1 MIKEYLSEK
10 KTAVSGS
17 LRDWFKKNSRK
28 LIVAGVVILAI
39 VVLSVVSTIL
49 SSLPN
54 DDEGAS
60 TVVEKPTY
68 VCQGTKK
75 VKAADDYELVAESD
89 TYKMYYY
96 EPSFSIRL
104 ENKETGAIIEST
116 VSDEMDD
123 GLNNKSWTAYMKSGV
138 VIYAI
143 IGTTNT
149 YQVDMLS
156 CENTIETF
164 YIDNGICANIF
175 FKEYG
180 FGLSVEVLLEDDELV
195 VRVPEGSVYETKSGT
210 YISTVS
216 LFPFLGYSYLG
227 EKDGYMLVPDG
238 TVALIY
244 LNDKEGRYTTG
255 YSQMIYGRDAGF
267 ESTAVTSYLW
277 ERYKTVSSPNNVVAP
292 VFGMAHTDD
301 EIAYLAIVE
310 SGDERC
316 SIECQ
321 PNGVMVNY
329 NRCFAKFLLRDVFVQ
344 PLNNSNSGTIKTV
357 EQDRLRTDLQVRY
370 CLLSG
375 ENANYSGMANTYRE
389 YLLDGQMINSADCG
403 YNTRIDFLGSE
414 REEFL
419 MGTTAVPM
427 TTVDN
432 MNTMFS
438 QLRESGVDIVLSVYK
453 GWQDGGLYALPIA
466 DYKADKTIGTTD
478 ELSSFINKQAA
489 EDYSVYLYDDALLVN
504 DDTNAFTFNVM
515 KMVNKRTFKMESRAQ
530 VYDLFYYLLPSK
542 ANESILG
549 LADEMTGAGV
559 DNLALAGISNT
570 LFSYH
575 SKGSYYS
582 RTDTMKSFTDTV
594 SAAGERCS
602 LVLEDPNAYLW
613 QYAEAYLD
621 MPLGSSDYLYV
632 DQDIPFLAM
641 VLKGSIPMYSEYVNF
656 EANKT
661 ENFLQMVESGIF
673 PSFYLTWEDA
683 SKLLYTNSS
692 DLYSL
697 EYSSYQDTVAE
708 YDAALRQLAEKTDGA
723 YIIDHQ
729 IIKDGFMKVSY
740 DNGVVIYV
748 NYNEKSCSADGITV
762 PALSYKVGE

>member
-1 MIKEYLSEK
+1 
-10 KTAVSGS
+10 
-17 LRDWFKKNSRK
+17 
-28 LIVAGVVILAI
+28 
-39 VVLSVVSTIL
+39 
-49 SSLPN
+49 
-54 DDEGAS
+54 
-60 TVVEKPTY
+60 
-68 VCQGTKK
+68 
-75 VKAADDYELVAESD
+75 
-89 TYKMYYY
+89 
-96 EPSFSIRL
+96 
-104 ENKETGAIIEST
+104 
-116 VSDEMDD
+116 
-123 GLNNKSWTAYMKSGV
+123 
-138 VIYAI
+138 
-143 IGTTNT
+143 
-149 YQVDMLS
+149 
-156 CENTIETF
+156 
-164 YIDNGICANIF
+164 
-175 FKEYG
+175 
-180 FGLSVEVLLEDDELV
+180 
-195 VRVPEGSVYETKSGT
+195 
-210 YISTVS
+210 
-216 LFPFLGYSYLG
+216 
-227 EKDGYMLVPDG
+227 
-238 TVALIY
+238 
-244 LNDKEGRYTTG
+244 
-255 YSQMIYGRDAGF
+255 
-267 ESTAVTSYLW
+267 
-277 ERYKTVSSPNNVVAP
+277 
-292 VFGMAHTDD
+292 
-301 EIAYLAIVE
+301 
-310 SGDERC
+310 
-316 SIECQ
+316 
-321 PNGVMVNY
+321 
-329 NRCFAKFLLRDVFVQ
+329 
-344 PLNNSNSGTIKTV
+344 
-357 EQDRLRTDLQVRY
+357 
-370 CLLSG
+370 
-375 ENANYSGMANTYRE
+375 
-389 YLLDGQMINSADCG
+389 
-403 YNTRIDFLGSE
+403 
-414 REEFL
+414 
-419 MGTTAVPM
+419 
-427 TTVDN
+427 
-432 MNTMFS
+432 
-438 QLRESGVDIVLSVYK
+438 VLSVYK